1 MFVVKLK
8 SKYASLEG
16 KSTLSVV
23 SFANYAWFEE
33 WKDDKV
39 KNRSIDYKELKEAF
53 INNILEAVTE
63 IYPKI
68 KDRVWTL

>member
-8 SKYASLEG
+8 SKYASPTG

-68 KDRVWTL
+68 KDRV

>member
-1 MFVVKLK
+1 MILFDASCSK
-8 SKYASLEG
+8 SKYASSTG
-16 KSTLSVV
+16 KSTVTVV

-63 IYPKI
+63 IFPKI
-68 KDRVWTL
+68 KDRV

>member
-1 MFVVKLK
+1 M
-8 SKYASLEG
+8 
-16 KSTLSVV
+16 TVV

-63 IYPKI
+63 IFPKI
-68 KDRVWTL
+68 KDRVRSL

>member
-1 MFVVKLK
+1 MK
-8 SKYASLEG
+8 SKYASPEG
-16 KSTLSVV
+16 KSTVTAV

-39 KNRSIDYKELKEAF
+39 KNRSIDYKELKAAF

-68 KDRVWTL
+68 KDRV